1 MADEATIDR
10 AGRLVIP
17 KALRDKLGLSAGT
30 RLHITAEEGSLRL
43 SPDRPAPALRERH
56 GFLVI
61 DMAGGEVLDVDHRA
75 ERDRRVTRL
84 SEYATRR

>member
-1 MADEATIDR
+1 M
-10 AGRLVIP
+10 IP
-17 KALRDKLGLSAGT
+17 KALRDKLGLTAGT

-61 DMAGGEVLDVDHRA
+61 DMAGSETLEVDHRA
-75 ERDRRVTRL
+75 ERERRITRL
-84 SEYATRR
+84 LEYATRR